1 MMFTMNAVRNALTV
15 AGTLIV
21 LAPIPGLS
29 AQPAAHTSAPAP
41 TPTVQQS
48 VPTAILGQVSSAV
61 KVQQPAAIPLA
72 NVATEAA
79 AELVYLEGLNP
90 MGAADA
96 RVQVIERL
104 FPALSSLID
113 RDRPELTQSLHKQAT
128 LGELQ
133 LLEQAWQARQQQLTE
148 WQTALTERADQL
160 QAVLDHLSR
169 LQKGWDLTRTTAQTG
184 NAPPQIIQQID
195 AMSTAIQNAV
205 PGVDARRGSVLVI
218 QELVAK
224 QLARCEK
231 ALTMVRSAQKSAV
244 GNLLMQDAPPL
255 WDLGGSGSAGVALED
270 HIGGFV
276 QRNRAE
282 FLEYFTFGSRVFTLQ
297 AGIFGVFAI
306 LGVFM
311 RRRIVSLK
319 GTQGFPCN
327 SDVFEKPLTA
337 AMTVSLFVG
346 SSPLSGSP
354 LSVRMVMSILIMLP
368 MVLLLRTMVRS
379 RSVPLLYLTALLFCV
394 DIFRQF
400 IAGIFPAE
408 EIVLAVEAAVAILT
422 LLWWLKPSGPV
433 QEIEVPLEMRLGREL
448 SWVIIV
454 IQFISLGAVFCG
466 YMRLAR
472 LLTSAVLVGIFLALI
487 LFILNR
493 VVNGILA
500 VSFRAGPF
508 TGLRMVSDHRELLER
523 RTKSILLWISVFV
536 WCERFLDYT
545 GLLKTVQAFGTGV
558 LTARLQRPTYSIS
571 LEEVIAFAVTL
582 WLTFML
588 ASFIRFVLD
597 NDVFPRTRTSAGVSY
612 AVSSLLRYLIVVIG
626 LGVALGEIGLGV
638 NRVIIILSAFSVGI
652 GFGLQN
658 IASNFISGIILLFER
673 PIHVGDAVEFGDV
686 LGNVKTIGLRASKV
700 RSWMGADIIVPNS
713 QLVSDRVV
721 NWTLSDQMR
730 RIDLPVGVNYGADPR
745 IVIGILEAVALANPQ
760 IVDVPAPQ
768 ALLIA
773 YGDSSINFELRAWT
787 GNFQQWPQI
796 RSDLAVAIYDAVQD
810 AGMSFPF
817 PQRDVRLVPNPEPVI
832 ADPPCPADP

>member
-1 MMFTMNAVRNALTV
+1 MNGMRNAL
-15 AGTLIV
+15 ALACALFV
-21 LAPIPGLS
+21 LAPITGLT
-29 AQPAAHTSAPAP
+29 AGPVTHKMVP
-41 TPTVQQS
+41 TPTPAAYQLA
-48 VPTAILGQVSSAV
+48 PAALLGQVSSAV
-61 KVQQPAAIPLA
+61 KSQQPAAIPLA
-72 NVATEAA
+72 SVATEAA
-79 AELVYLEGLNP
+79 AEMVYLEGLNP
-90 MGAADA
+90 MGGADA
-96 RVQVIERL
+96 RVQAVERL

-133 LLEQAWQARQQQLTE
+133 LLEQAWQARQLQLTQ
-148 WQTALTERADQL
+148 WQTSLTERADQL
-160 QAVLDHLSR
+160 QAVLDHLAR
-169 LQKGWDLTRTTAQTG
+169 LQKSWDLTRAAAQAG
-184 NAPPQIIQQID
+184 GAPPQIILQIN

-231 ALTMVRSAQKSAV
+231 ALAMVRSAQKSAV
-244 GNLLMQDAPPL
+244 GNILMQDAPPL
-255 WDLGGSGSAGVALED
+255 WDLAVSGSAGVSLAD
-270 HIGGFV
+270 HINGFV
-276 QRNRAE
+276 ERNRAE
-282 FLEYFTFGSRVFTLQ
+282 FIEYFSLRSQVFTFQ
-297 AGIFGVFAI
+297 VGIFGVFAL

-319 GTQGFPCN
+319 GTQEFPHN
-327 SDVFEKPLTA
+327 GDVFEKPLTA
-337 AMTVSLFVG
+337 ALTVAFFVG

-368 MVLLLRTMVRS
+368 IVLLLRTMVKS
-379 RSVPLLYLTALLFCV
+379 RSVPLLYLMALLFCV

-408 EIVLAVEAAVAILT
+408 QIVLVVEAAVAIIA
-422 LLWWLKPSGPV
+422 LLWWLKPAGPL
-433 QEIEVPLEMRLGREL
+433 QEIEARLKMRLGREL
-448 SWVIIV
+448 SWLIV
-454 IQFISLGAVFCG
+454 LGQFISLGAVFFG

-472 LLTSAVLVGIFLALI
+472 LLTSAVLVGIFLAMI
-487 LFILNR
+487 LFILIR
-493 VVNGILA
+493 IVNGIVA
-500 VSFRAGPF
+500 VSFRSWPF
-508 TGLRMVSDHRELLER
+508 TGLRMVSGHRELLER
-523 RTKSILLWISVFV
+523 RIKSVLIWISTFV
-536 WCERFLDYT
+536 WCERILDYT
-545 GLLKTVQAFGTGV
+545 GLLKTVQAFGKAM

-626 LGVALGEIGLGV
+626 FGVALGEIGLGV

-686 LGNVKTIGLRASKV
+686 LGNVKSIGLRASKV

-713 QLVSDRVV
+713 QLISDRVV

-745 IVIGILEAVALANPQ
+745 IVIGILEAVALATPQ
-760 IVDVPAPQ
+760 IVNVPAPQ

-796 RSDLAVAIYDAVQD
+796 RSDLAVAIYDAVRD

-817 PQRDVRLVPNPEPVI
+817 PQRDVRLVPNPEAVT
-832 ADPPCPADP
+832 ADAPGPTEP